1 MFGGERKRRNKMVA
15 RRGHMVKG
23 RIVHDAEGSGT
34 GWKLAGEQGETEDV
48 EEENDSDRN
57 FKKRC
62 FLEGRPH
69 NRAA

>member
-1 MFGGERKRRNKMVA
+1 MVA

-57 FKKRC
+57 LKKMY
-62 FLEGRPH
+62 
-69 NRAA
+69 

>member
-1 MFGGERKRRNKMVA
+1 MRERGEIRWWLEGA
-15 RRGHMVKG
+15 TWFKG

>member
-15 RRGHMVKG
+15 KRGHATWRAKEAC
-23 RIVHDAEGSGT
+23 RRPER
-34 GWKLAGEQGETEDV
+34 ETEDV

-62 FLEGRPH
+62 FPKGRPQD
-69 NRAA
+69 RAA

>member
-1 MFGGERKRRNKMVA
+1 MVA

-48 EEENDSDRN
+48 EEENDSEILRKGASWKGDLTTEQLKVY
-57 FKKRC
+57 FI
-62 FLEGRPH
+62 F
-69 NRAA
+69 